1 MWARTTASL
10 FFLERERA
18 HVNLLGRPCSCFE
31 KHICVYM
38 YLPETSSRSAGLQ
51 STIVFPF
58 WKNLWKIGMKIKLC
72 FNWAYVFWH
81 EGCRLEGSLGWNGA
95 KAETKLDHGD
105 GQGDFWRAF
114 VVPWWWKGSQLPGEV
129 LAFMVWERKWKLPLI
144 SHVIN
149 SLTRLFVGNGR
160 TNII

>member
-81 EGCRLEGSLGWNGA
+81 EGCRLEGSLRMEW
-95 KAETKLDHGD
+95 
-105 GQGDFWRAF
+105 GQGRNQAGPWGWSRWFLEGLCGALVMEGLPATWRSSCIHGLREEVKASSYKPCHKLPHQ
-114 VVPWWWKGSQLPGEV
+114 VVC
-129 LAFMVWERKWKLPLI
+129 RKW
-144 SHVIN
+144 
-149 SLTRLFVGNGR
+149 
-160 TNII
+160 